1 MNDELDVHA
10 LPQLH
15 TVTIRPVPTSGQA
28 VVLLHAFPLDHRM
41 WLPAAT
47 ALADRLAESGSLW
60 GVVAL
65 DLPGLGRSATTEADP
80 SLTRS
85 AHFVLK
91 ALKES
96 GIVEF
101 VIAGVSMGG
110 YVTMEIA
117 RLAPDGLRAIA
128 LVDTKDTGDAPEAR
142 ANRLRIAD
150 EVTQAASVASV
161 RPMGAAQLAPAH
173 RDEPRILDTVE
184 GWIDE
189 QPPAGVAWSQR
200 AMAARGDYLG
210 LTSSLTVPTVVIVG
224 EYDELSPV
232 AGAREMA
239 ERAHAEH
246 VVVSDA
252 GHLAAFEQPQQVA
265 NVLGDLLDQV
275 G

>member
-41 WLPAAT
+41 WLPAAE
-47 ALADRLAESGSLW
+47 ALADRLAKSGQPW

-65 DLPGLGRSATTEADP
+65 DLPGLGRSGTAEVEP
-80 SLTRS
+80 SLTTS
-85 AHFVLK
+85 AHVVLETLT
-91 ALKES
+91 AL
-96 GIVEF
+96 GITDF

-200 AMAARGDYLG
+200 AMAARGDYLD
-210 LTSSLTVPTVVIVG
+210 LTKKLAVPAVVIVG
-224 EYDELSPV
+224 EHDELSPV
-232 AGAREMA
+232 AGAQEMA
-239 ERAHAEH
+239 ERAHVEH

-265 NVLGDLLDQV
+265 AALGDLLDQI